1 MFLPVRHQI
10 SVVVRRF
17 CERLLTREPSL
28 HGAQP
33 DLQPLGGARL
43 VAALPVGPAGHR
55 REQRATPD
63 LAGPDDA
70 ERERRL
76 SWSVL
81 MKRTM
86 GLEVLDCPRCHARM
100 KLIAAIEDPA
110 VARKILLH
118 LNLPTRP
125 PPRGR
130 PRRLL
135 RLGLVPAAVPFDGID
150 PPVPVD

>member
-1 MFLPVRHQI
+1 LRW
-10 SVVVRRF
+10 
-17 CERLLTREPSL
+17 
-28 HGAQP
+28 
-33 DLQPLGGARL
+33 
-43 VAALPVGPAGHR
+43 PVGPADHR

-118 LNLPTRP
+118 LNLPTRL

-135 RLGLVPAAVPFDGID
+135 HLGLEPAADPFDGID

>member
-1 MFLPVRHQI
+1 
-10 SVVVRRF
+10 
-17 CERLLTREPSL
+17 
-28 HGAQP
+28 
-33 DLQPLGGARL
+33 
-43 VAALPVGPAGHR
+43 
-55 REQRATPD
+55 
-63 LAGPDDA
+63 
-70 ERERRL
+70 
-76 SWSVL
+76 

-100 KLIAAIEDPA
+100 KLIAVIEDPA

-130 PRRLL
+130 PPRLL
-135 RLGLVPAAVPFDGID
+135 PLGLEPAADPFDGID